1 MRFLVC
7 GGQTYGT
14 ERDEDRFLYA
24 ALTRL
29 YDKVG
34 ITAIIHG
41 ACHTPIN
48 ADKLAGQWAR
58 DFGII
63 EHAYPVDHALDGP
76 WPAAGNVRNH
86 RMLYDKDSRP
96 DGGVSFPGGN
106 GTKHMTDLMRKAGLI
121 VWEPR
126 R

>member
-14 ERDEDRFLYA
+14 KQGESDFLWDS
-24 ALTRL
+24 LNRL
-29 YDKVG
+29 HKKVG

-41 ACHTPIN
+41 SCHTYMN
-48 ADKLAGQWAR
+48 ADVLAGEWAR
-58 DFGII
+58 TYSIT
-63 EHAYPVDHALDGP
+63 ERAYPVKVELDGP

-96 DGGVSFPGGN
+96 DGGVAFPGGN